1 MGLPCDG
8 QDSVT
13 AVRRSAAEP
22 NSPPAASALLRCVAE
37 QLCRSPAPLAA
48 PLVRGLHQPRRVQ
61 RPAEARL
68 VQPSAEQKLVDL
80 LQLRQRE
87 GGRQQ
92 MERNRRTDRAACPA
106 SSVRSRSSLAAGAAE
121 AAGRPRHATWPRPS
135 TSSPVCR
142 STSARNATDSA
153 PPDGCRRP
161 PPNAPACSINEGA
174 VPSVLPRELGGL
186 VIDRLVRTQR
196 SPRQL
201 PSLPGPG
208 WRALEEHHEPA
219 AARREDDDVDGWR
232 GATRFGACGRS
243 ASGHDRN

>member
-1 MGLPCDG
+1 MGLPRYG

-22 NSPPAASALLRCVAE
+22 NSPPAASALLRCIAK

-48 PLVRGLHQPRRVQ
+48 PLVRRLHQPRRVQ

-92 MERNRRTDRAACPA
+92 MERDRQTDRAARPA
-106 SSVRSRSSLAAGAAE
+106 SSVRSRSLLAAGAAE
-121 AAGRPRHATWPRPS
+121 AAGHPRRCHVAFPS
-135 TSSPVCR
+135 TSSPVRR

-153 PPDGCRRP
+153 APDGCLRP
-161 PPNAPACSINEGA
+161 PPKAPACSINEGA
-174 VPSVLPRELGGL
+174 VPSVLLESSAASSLIVSSGRS
-186 VIDRLVRTQR
+186 DRHGSCHR
-196 SPRQL
+196 SR
-201 PSLPGPG
+201 
-208 WRALEEHHEPA
+208 EPA
-219 AARREDDDVDGWR
+219 GARSRSTMSRRPRGVRMMTSMDGAERR
-232 GATRFGACGRS
+232 GLERVAEARAGMT
-243 ASGHDRN
+243 